1 MLPYVCMLR
10 IAGIVLFVGV
20 LLAQTPVP
28 DQQKNPFAGDSAAI
42 AAGQRFYAQTCQV
55 CHGGNA
61 GGGDRAPALSN
72 GVFPHG
78 SSDNDL
84 FQSIRF
90 GIPGTQMSAFPALT
104 SDQVWQLVSYLRSL
118 GAGPAATNPNIT
130 GDAAAGENLFF
141 GKAGCAACHAVNS
154 RGANVGPDLSNAGR
168 TAAETLRRKIVE
180 PNANPNPG
188 GRGGPSTLI
197 VRTKD
202 GQELRGIRRGEDSFS
217 VLMTDASGKLVR
229 LDKRNLSDQ
238 RTDSTSL
245 MPADYAQRFSA
256 VEIQNLVAYLR
267 VQNGRDLTKTILA
280 DISGGL
286 SYERLRN
293 AQAEPQNWLTY
304 WGDYRGRHYSALKEI
319 GVANVR
325 GLQVRWAAQMP
336 GDSILEA
343 MPLVVDG
350 VMYTSGMPGQV
361 FALDAKT
368 GLQLWRYQRQQKVV
382 PQGEIN
388 RFNRGVA
395 MLGNRVFV
403 GTLDAALVALDARS
417 GLPLWEIQVADARR
431 GYSLTSAPLA
441 LKDKIVVGVSGGEF
455 GAPGFIDAYDP
466 ATGKR
471 LWRFNTIPG
480 PGEFGHDTWKGD
492 SWQLGGS
499 PTWLTG
505 SYDPDLD
512 VLYWTVG
519 NPGPDIDADVRSGD
533 NLFSCSVL
541 ALDPA
546 TGQRKWHYQFTP
558 GDSHDWDSTEDVIL
572 VDRVYR
578 GQPRKLLLQADRNGM
593 FYVLDRTNGKLLS
606 GTPFVRQTWNT
617 GFDANGRPKFVPGWD
632 SSPAGSIPIYPS
644 LGGGTNWQAPSYSPE
659 TGWMYVETQESGQVF
674 VRSPQQFESG
684 RQYQGGRGQ
693 GLGEPTLASIKAID
707 PETGGTK
714 WAYRISRGSLA
725 AGVLATAGG
734 VVFAATAEGSLIA
747 LDARTGALLWHV
759 RTGGTM
765 ASSPISYA
773 VDGKEFV
780 AIAAGGVLYSFGLPD
795 LD

>member
-10 IAGIVLFVGV
+10 IAGIVLFMGV
-20 LLAQTPVP
+20 LLAQAPAP
-28 DQQKNPFAGDSAAI
+28 DQQRNPFAGDAAAV
-42 AAGQRFYAQTCQV
+42 AAGQRLYAQTCQV

-61 GGGDRAPALSN
+61 GGDRAPALST

-118 GAGPAATNPNIT
+118 AGTVAPANPSIA

-141 GKAGCAACHAVNS
+141 GKAACGTCHAVNS

-168 TAAETLRRKIVE
+168 IAAETLRRKIVE
-180 PNANPNPG
+180 PNANTSPG
-188 GRGGPSTLI
+188 GRGGPSTMI

-202 GQELRGIRRGEDSFS
+202 GREVRGIRRSEDSFS
-217 VLMTDASGKLVR
+217 VVMTDASGKLVR
-229 LDKRNLSDQ
+229 LDKRDLSDQ
-238 RTDSTSL
+238 RTDATSL
-245 MPADYAQRFSA
+245 MPGDYAQHLSA
-256 VEIQNLVAYLR
+256 LEIQNLVAYLR
-267 VQNGRDLTKTILA
+267 AQNGRDLTKTIQA
-280 DISGGL
+280 DIPGGL
-286 SYERLRN
+286 TYARLRN

-304 WGDYRGRHYSALKEI
+304 WGDYQGRHFSGLKEI
-319 GVANVR
+319 GPSNVR
-325 GLQVRWAAQMP
+325 ELQARWAVQMP

-350 VMYTSGMPGQV
+350 VMYTSGTPGQV

-368 GLQLWRYQRQQKVV
+368 GLQIWRYQRQQKVV

-395 MLGNRVFV
+395 MLGNRIFV

-471 LWRFNTIPG
+471 LWRFKTIPG

-541 ALDPA
+541 ALDPS

-558 GDSHDWDSTEDVIL
+558 GDSHDWDATEDVIL
-572 VDRVYR
+572 VDRVFR
-578 GQPRKLLLQADRNGM
+578 GQPRKLLLQANRNGM
-593 FYVLDRTNGKLLS
+593 FYVLDRTTGKLIS

-617 GFDANGRPKFVPGWD
+617 GFDQNGRPKFVPGWD
-632 SSPAGSIPIYPS
+632 SSPAGSIPVYPS
-644 LGGGTNWQAPSYSPE
+644 LVGGTNWQAPSYSPE
-659 TGWMYVETQESGQVF
+659 TGWMYVEAQESGQRF

-693 GLGEPTLASIKAID
+693 GLGEPTTASIKAID

-714 WAYRISRGSLA
+714 WEYKISRGSLA

-734 VVFAATAEGSLIA
+734 VVFAATGEGSLIG
-747 LDARTGALLWHV
+747 LDARTGALLWHFQA
-759 RTGGTM
+759 GGTI

-773 VDGKEFV
+773 VDGKQFV
-780 AIAAGGVLYSFGLPD
+780 AIAAGGVLYSFGLPE
-795 LD
+795 